1 MTFYEIEQKVK
12 NALQLF
18 YKEDS
23 YLIDNNVH
31 ERTLTFRLGMY
42 LQNEFSDWK
51 VDCEYNKNYQTFQRN
66 KLLFARCDKESKF
79 SCKDCCDHR
88 KCTVFP
94 DIIIH
99 QRGTD
104 KNLLVIEAKC
114 NAAVSQ
120 IAEDKEKLRAYLD
133 DPTLCYQYG
142 LFINF
147 QETLEKTLKDLYWV
161 PDNYDCEG
169 QKNIGNEVE

>member
-1 MTFYEIEQKVK
+1 MTFQEIEQKIK
-12 NALQLF
+12 NALLRF

-31 ERTLTFRLGMY
+31 ERSLTFRLGMY
-42 LQNEFSDWK
+42 LQNEFPDYN
-51 VDCEYNKNYQTFQRN
+51 VDCEYNKNYQTFQYN
-66 KLLFARCDKESKF
+66 KLLSARCDKEPKF
-79 SCKDCCDHR
+79 NCKECGDHR

-114 NAAVSQ
+114 NANEQQ
-120 IAEDKEKLRAYLD
+120 IIEDCEKVQAYLD
-133 DPTLCYQYG
+133 ESTLHYQYG

-147 QETLEKTLKDLYWV
+147 RDSLEQTLTELCWFPQTG
-161 PDNYDCEG
+161 DNY
-169 QKNIGNEVE
+169 V

>member
-1 MTFYEIEQKVK
+1 MTFQEIEQKVK

-23 YLIDNNVH
+23 YLIDNYVH
-31 ERTLTFRLGMY
+31 ERSLTFRLGMY
-42 LQNEFSDWK
+42 LQNEFPDWK
-51 VDCEYNKNYQTFQRN
+51 VDCEYNKNYQTFQHN

-114 NAAVSQ
+114 NADARQ
-120 IAEDKEKLRAYLD
+120 IEEDKEKIEAYLSE
-133 DPTLCYQYG
+133 PTLRYQYG

-147 QETLEKTLKDLYWV
+147 QASYEETGLKWFPEKDDKSK
-161 PDNYDCEG
+161 E
-169 QKNIGNEVE
+169 K

>member
-1 MTFYEIEQKVK
+1 MTFQEIEQKIK
-12 NALQLF
+12 NALLRF

-31 ERTLTFRLGMY
+31 ERSLTFRLGMY
-42 LQNEFSDWK
+42 LQNEFPDYN
-51 VDCEYNKNYQTFQRN
+51 VDCEYNKNCQTFQHN
-66 KLLFARCDKESKF
+66 KLLSARCDEEPKFNCKE
-79 SCKDCCDHR
+79 CGDHR

-114 NAAVSQ
+114 NASVSQ
-120 IAEDKEKLRAYLD
+120 IAEDKEKLQAYLD
-133 DPTLCYQYG
+133 EPTLCYQYG

-169 QKNIGNEVE
+169 RKNIGNEVE

>member
-1 MTFYEIEQKVK
+1 MTFQEIEQKIK
-12 NALQLF
+12 NTLLLF

-31 ERTLTFRLGMY
+31 ERSLTFRLGMY
-42 LQNEFSDWK
+42 LQNEFPNWK
-51 VDCEYNKNYQTFQRN
+51 VDCEYNKNCQTFQYN
-66 KLLFARCDKESKF
+66 KLLSARCDKEPKF
-79 SCKDCCDHR
+79 NCKECGDHR

-114 NAAVSQ
+114 NADVLQ
-120 IAEDKEKLRAYLD
+120 IEKDKEKIDAYLSE
-133 DPTLCYQYG
+133 PTLRYQYG

-147 QETLEKTLKDLYWV
+147 QASYEKTTLAWFSQKD
-161 PDNYDCEG
+161 DNSKE
-169 QKNIGNEVE
+169 K

>member
-1 MTFYEIEQKVK
+1 MTFQEIEQKIK
-12 NALQLF
+12 NALLFF

-31 ERTLTFRLGMY
+31 ERSLTFRCGIY
-42 LQNEFSDWK
+42 LQNEFPNWK
-51 VDCEYNKNYQTFQRN
+51 VDCEYNKNCQTFQYN
-66 KLLFARCDKESKF
+66 KLLSARCDKEPKF
-79 SCKDCCDHR
+79 NCKECGDHR

-99 QRGTD
+99 QRGPD

-114 NAAVSQ
+114 NASVSQ
-120 IAEDKEKLRAYLD
+120 IAEDEEKLQAYLD
-133 DPTLCYQYG
+133 EPTLCYQYG